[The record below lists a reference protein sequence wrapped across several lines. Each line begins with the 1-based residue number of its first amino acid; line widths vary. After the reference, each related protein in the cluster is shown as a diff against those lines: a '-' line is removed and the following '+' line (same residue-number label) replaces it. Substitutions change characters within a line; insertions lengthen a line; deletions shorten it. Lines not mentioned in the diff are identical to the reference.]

1 MSLTNPNIIDK
12 IRIWLQDAHLTWTAF
27 KYKRVLIYSL
37 LGLILF
43 AGVLFA
49 MDRYENWRRNAQINK
64 ARQDVNVAMQDLA
77 NVKSNVNADKDK
89 ASQAV
94 ANLQMATNTL
104 VSATDA
110 SEAARTQ
117 TNAALA
123 NVAQAVNANL
133 PTNTTAD
140 DLKRQ
145 LDGLEIK

>member
-1 MSLTNPNIIDK
+1 MALDNPNAIDK
-12 IRIWLQDAHLTWTAF
+12 IRIWLQDALLTWRAF

-94 ANLQMATNTL
+94 ANLQVATNTL

>member
-94 ANLQMATNTL
+94 ANLQMATNTYL
-104 VSATDA
+104 DSVNAATDA
-110 SEAARTQ
+110 RNA
-117 TNAALA
+117 TNQALSNLSLA
-123 NVAQAVNANL
+123 TNANL
-133 PTNTTAD
+133 PANTTAD